1 MELNKLT
8 LEDFVSLV
16 DIMWL
21 DTVETADKTAYN
33 SGIFHVVPIA
43 QNTGDSRRMSEIHRE
58 QYARRKPEGDQS
70 ERLKI
75 QKGYTKDL
83 ESYRVSLDVGVTYEQ
98 RTQNKYPEVMAQ
110 LTDMVETP
118 WNRLELDLQMYLS
131 NFDATSYVDMD
142 GETVDTATGD
152 TYAWGYT
159 AHTVRASSST
169 YRNILANNPRVSTGS
184 LVAME
189 RLVSE
194 NSIDQFGT
202 KIVGINYDI
211 LWTTDD
217 AEDCKVVE
225 EFLTSVGSPEYD
237 NPNVKNV
244 NRFKYRH
251 VKLPR
256 VALTS
261 AGVVDTDK
269 RHYWGLVSS
278 KYVTAYLGVW
288 EAPHVIPMFLKQDGT
303 DNMETGVRAGYGA
316 CVVSGRGAGFS
327 KGNGAA

>member
-21 DTVETADKTAYN
+21 DTVDNADRSAYN
-33 SGIFHVVPIA
+33 SGIFHIVPIA

-75 QKGYTKDL
+75 QKGYQKDL
-83 ESYRVSLDVGVTYEQ
+83 ESFRIALDVGVTYEQ
-98 RTQNKYPEVMAQ
+98 KTQNKYTEVMAQ
-110 LTDMVETP
+110 LTDMVDTP
-118 WNRLELDLQMYLS
+118 WNRMELDLQMFLS
-131 NFDATSYVDMD
+131 NFDQTSYMDMD
-142 GETVDTATGD
+142 GETVDLSTGD
-152 TYAWGYT
+152 TFAWGYSL
-159 AHTVRASSST
+159 HPVKASSET
-169 YRNILANNPRVSTGS
+169 YRNILANNPRVSPGS
-184 LVAME
+184 LVAMQ

-217 AEDCKVVE
+217 AEDLKVVE
-225 EFLTSVGSPEYD
+225 EFLTSVGSVEYD
-237 NPNVKNV
+237 NPQVKNV
-244 NRFKYRH
+244 NRFKYKH
-251 VKLPR
+251 VVLPR
-256 VALTS
+256 VALT
-261 AGVVDTDK
+261 AGGVVDTDK
-269 RHYWGLVSS
+269 RHYWGLVST
-278 KYVTAYLGVW
+278 KFVTAYLGIW
-288 EAPHVIPMFLKQDGT
+288 ETPHVIPFFDKKDGT

-316 CVVSGRGAGFS
+316 CVVSGRGASFS
-327 KGNGAA
+327 KGDGSA